1 MRCLKQ
7 KCPIFPISNPHEE
20 NQAQLTQL
28 FDPVLHCEAGLT
40 RFVRRHKLPLLP
52 VSLGSDG
59 THPERSLGDWAG
71 HGWLWWFQS
80 DPRICL
86 ASSPAHPQL
95 ILGVATSFVHLPP
108 SYPRTIYLPRDLRVD
123 SYKCQQSSYIPCI
136 VPTSKIHCQASVRP
150 DPAKMA
156 PLDLSQNK
164 SPRAQLIHQRKW

>member
-40 RFVRRHKLPLLP
+40 RFVGRHKLPLLP

-71 HGWLWWFQS
+71 HGHGYGGSNLT
-80 DPRICL
+80 L
-86 ASSPAHPQL
+86 GTASHLLPHPQL
-95 ILGVATSFVHLPP
+95 ILGVATSFVHLPA

-136 VPTSKIHCQASVRP
+136 VPTSQIHCQASVRP